1 MKKTL
6 ESPKNLK
13 DMDFGEKLVEG
24 FREAAAYA
32 AGESNECEVEEY
44 EPRVHALTAEY
55 IQEIRRKVAR
65 STKKFEALFGVKART
80 MEVYERG
87 GRKPDAAMVFLLRS
101 IEADPEGSLR
111 LVSRL

>member
-1 MKKTL
+1 MKVTPKSVKTL
-6 ESPKNLK
+6 EE
-13 DMDFGEKLVEG
+13 MDFGEKMVEG

-32 AGESNECEVEEY
+32 AGEPNECEVEEY
-44 EPRVHALTAEY
+44 EPRVHALTSEY

-87 GRKPDAAMVFLLRS
+87 GRKPDAAMAFLLRS
-101 IEADPEGSLR
+101 IEADPEAALR
-111 LVSRL
+111 LVSKL